1 MEKRPK
7 RRKHKDN
14 PYEINIIDNK
24 YTVKFKDNKNNI
36 NLVEV
41 SVQVYEAFDKF
52 ELRDLSELNEYDNHI
67 EHSEIYEETLE
78 KRIIN
83 KQELLEDSVIKKDS
97 FEKLHNAINEL
108 SDIEKRRIRMYYF
121 EDKTLDEI
129 AEIERTSHQAISKSI
144 HNSLKKLEKLLK
156 FKIIYL

>member
-24 YTVKFKDNKNNI
+24 YTVKFKDNKNNL

-67 EHSEIYEETLE
+67 EHSEIYEETLVH
-78 KRIIN
+78 KV
-83 KQELLEDSVIKKDS
+83 LP
-97 FEKLHNAINEL
+97 AINTSG
-108 SDIEKRRIRMYYF
+108 SDS
-121 EDKTLDEI
+121 
-129 AEIERTSHQAISKSI
+129 AART
-144 HNSLKKLEKLLK
+144 N
-156 FKIIYL
+156 